1 MPSVSKETQELPA
14 AAGEQEEEE
23 EWDEVVG
30 ALHERRA
37 QKREVQQL
45 RRANKM
51 LQHQVA
57 QLRQSVSVT
66 AAPHVRCLC
75 QRRSRGHIDDVY
87 SAVTLQ
93 VADLRALTADGG
105 VGAAEQTMA
114 ELRSS
119 LQAAEATAAEQRE
132 LLLTA
137 QAEEAVADS
146 RENDAR
152 NTAVSALNEEVI
164 LLRSQLTETSRT
176 TGSMQ
181 QEQVSRHPRR
191 Q

>member
-1 MPSVSKETQELPA
+1 MPSVSTETQELPA

-75 QRRSRGHIDDVY
+75 QRRSRGHIDVY

-119 LQAAEATAAEQRE
+119 LQVAEATAAEQRE

-137 QAEEAVADS
+137 HAEEAVADS
-146 RENDAR
+146 RENTAR
-152 NTAVSALNEEVI
+152 NTVSALNEEVI

-181 QEQVSRHPRR
+181 QEKVSHPRR

>member
-1 MPSVSKETQELPA
+1 M
-14 AAGEQEEEE
+14 
-23 EWDEVVG
+23 
-30 ALHERRA
+30 
-37 QKREVQQL
+37 
-45 RRANKM
+45 
-51 LQHQVA
+51 
-57 QLRQSVSVT
+57 
-66 AAPHVRCLC
+66 
-75 QRRSRGHIDDVY
+75 Y

-146 RENDAR
+146 RENTAR
-152 NTAVSALNEEVI
+152 NTVSALNEEVI

>member
-132 LLLTA
+132 LLTA
-137 QAEEAVADS
+137 HAEEAVADS

>member
-1 MPSVSKETQELPA
+1 MPSVSTETQELPA

-66 AAPHVRCLC
+66 AAPHDVRCLC
-75 QRRSRGHIDDVY
+75 QRRSSRGHIEVY

-137 QAEEAVADS
+137 QAEEAVADD
-146 RENDAR
+146 RENTAR
-152 NTAVSALNEEVI
+152 NTVSALNEEVI

-181 QEQVSRHPRR
+181 QEKVSRHPR

>member
-66 AAPHVRCLC
+66 AAPHDVRCLC
-75 QRRSRGHIDDVY
+75 QRRSSRGHIEVY

-181 QEQVSRHPRR
+181 QEQVSRHPR